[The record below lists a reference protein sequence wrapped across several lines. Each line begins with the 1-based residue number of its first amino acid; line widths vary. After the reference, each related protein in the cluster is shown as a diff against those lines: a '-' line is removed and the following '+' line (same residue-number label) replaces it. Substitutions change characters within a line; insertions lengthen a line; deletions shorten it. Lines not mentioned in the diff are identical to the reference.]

1 MFLEIEKNSVYIHPN
16 ITLQVIVQL
25 DLWPQENLD
34 AAISMHSFHKLSHVL
49 TWFYLTCIILDE

>member
-25 DLWPQENLD
+25 DLWPQFSTENLRR
-34 AAISMHSFHKLSHVL
+34 SHQHA
-49 TWFYLTCIILDE
+49 YLP